1 MNKYRKLIEK
11 RLKNDQ
17 VEVNVDSDRNSS
29 LEQQEH
35 PTKLTEKELD
45 FGLKLLLVVLF
56 ILLITWLIWPMSV
69 YRDWIFTPTYFKG
82 YVTVGL
88 IWLYVTL
95 IVIGVIP
102 FYTGRHSMA
111 KVFRGL

>member
-1 MNKYRKLIEK
+1 M
-11 RLKNDQ
+11 
-17 VEVNVDSDRNSS
+17 
-29 LEQQEH
+29 EQQEH

-45 FGLKLLLVVLF
+45 FGLKLLLVLQFYF
-56 ILLITWLIWPMSV
+56 IDNLAYMANVCLQRLDL
-69 YRDWIFTPTYFKG
+69 YPTYFKG

-111 KVFRGL
+111 KVFKGFITITLRRNERYSLI